1 MRPGSSRGFT
11 ILEALLAAGL
21 FVSVS
26 AALFAVLST
35 QLGVVRSRVLGAG
48 LDQTLQIAGAELQRS
63 VRLAGLGG
71 LEPAR
76 A

>member
-35 QLGVVRSRVLGAG
+35 QLGVVRSRVL
-48 LDQTLQIAGAELQRS
+48 
-63 VRLAGLGG
+63 
-71 LEPAR
+71 
-76 A
+76 